1 MSLARHIATW
11 LPSLRSWR
19 INMRDETLV
28 ALKRAQPVLDDL
40 VKELRLEPDRDVVA
54 ERLLIEVWEAKV
66 DVDRALG
73 Q

>member
-1 MSLARHIATW
+1 
-11 LPSLRSWR
+11 
-19 INMRDETLV
+19 MRDETLV